1 MSEGHDPKLVEAR
14 KKRPVLIVVEKWP
27 HGTMA
32 FKFGSALMSALGQ
45 HRDEAALVQLGPERI
60 FKVETNVSEAE
71 FRLALKTKDLSYHGY
86 IHFSE
91 LLTEEP
97 LKSTQSPHTSLA
109 DGSPALLEL
118 KEELLQRG
126 MSDVEAE
133 AYLLTV

>member
-1 MSEGHDPKLVEAR
+1 MSEKLCCKLVQAR

-45 HRDEAALVQLGPERI
+45 HRDEATLVQLGPKRI
-60 FKVETNVSEAE
+60 FRFETDVSEAE
-71 FRLALKTKDLSYHGY
+71 FRLALNQKDVSYHGR

-97 LKSTQSPHTSLA
+97 EP
-109 DGSPALLEL
+109 
-118 KEELLQRG
+118 
-126 MSDVEAE
+126 
-133 AYLLTV
+133 

>member
-1 MSEGHDPKLVEAR
+1 MSEKLCCKLVQAR

-45 HRDEAALVQLGPERI
+45 RRDEANLVQLGPERI
-60 FKVETNVSEAE
+60 FRLETDVSEGE
-71 FRLALKTKDLSYHGY
+71 FRSALNQKDVSYHWR